1 MKHCIFNTVLLFALL
16 VLNPLALN
24 PVAVAQT
31 PVDQAPVNPAPA
43 TISVPAVPAIPAP
56 AVQAEAQPAAAP
68 PVVTI
73 LPPTM
78 GQKISAFFSNIFN
91 AILHEEP
98 EPDPTA
104 AGIAP
109 FTNPDDVKPLTQQEM
124 IKGALSTDNTPLD
137 QPHRSS
143 RDLEEWLQQAMA
155 EALSFD
161 SLNYDTYRTQLLP
174 RGMSA
179 SGVDEFNNWVVSN
192 GILDALAANGLQLN
206 AFSMERPFLLNE
218 GVVSGRYRWLYETP
232 VMISFVPRGTKV
244 YDPKLAVDSRR
255 LIITVQIGRVEQSLL
270 EHNVMIETWAVK
282 AAPAAK

>member
-1 MKHCIFNTVLLFALL
+1 MKRCVFNTVLLVAM
-16 VLNPLALN
+16 LALTPPTMAQDAVVAPPPAAVAAA
-24 PVAVAQT
+24 PVAA
-31 PVDQAPVNPAPA
+31 
-43 TISVPAVPAIPAP
+43 VPAVPAP
-56 AVQAEAQPAAAP
+56 AVQAPAPVPA

-78 GQKISAFFSNIFN
+78 GQKISAFFSKIFN

-98 EPDPTA
+98 DPDPTGT
-104 AGIAP
+104 GIAP
-109 FTNPDDVKPLTQQEM
+109 FTNPADVKPLTQQEM

-143 RDLEEWLQQAMA
+143 RDLEDWLQQAMA

-161 SLNYDTYRTQLLP
+161 SLNYDVYRTQLLP

-179 SGVDEFNNWVVSN
+179 SGLDEFNNWVVSN
-192 GILDALAANGLQLN
+192 GILNALAANGLQLN

-255 LIITVQIGRVEQSLL
+255 LIITVQIGRVEQSVL

-282 AAPAAK
+282 AAPSPK